1 MPSEIEF
8 RGNLIEQSSHLPQQI
23 LGFTKSNCRTP
34 APYHHS
40 KLAMSSAA
48 LIPKPR
54 SKRILELDALRAISC
69 LNLLLFHFTYVY
81 ANKYGFESPLGFSF
95 PYGKYGVQLFF
106 MLSGF
111 VNAMTFVGKRSA
123 TDFMFARAI
132 RIFPS
137 YWLVILVNVVLLSHL
152 PLFHTPSTG
161 ETIANLTTMPKLFGF
176 ENLEPVTWTL
186 QIEMLFYATLIIMM
200 LTNAFEKM
208 LRNLMVM
215 VGVCLVFCL
224 AASGFKSAFPDSG
237 ANQFFWIVENVCF
250 MRNMPLFAMG
260 MLLNEIKNKRGVAWQ
275 NAIGIVVAGAIFH
288 AIDMRD
294 HNPAATML
302 LFGLLT
308 ACAWGK
314 VPPLRYKP
322 LLFIS
327 TISYTLYLFHNNIG
341 SVCIHSLEMMGM
353 APLGGSHFCH
363 HSNDRPRYRDD
374 DLVRTTHHKVPPRL
388 VETTEKQ
395 RQHCV
400 ANAGFCGNEEIIT

>member
-1 MPSEIEF
+1 MSTAAP
-8 RGNLIEQSSHLPQQI
+8 L
-23 LGFTKSNCRTP
+23 TK
-34 APYHHS
+34 
-40 KLAMSSAA
+40 
-48 LIPKPR
+48 PK

-81 ANKYGFESPLGFSF
+81 ANKYGFETPLGFAF

-123 TDFMFARAI
+123 KDFLFARAI

-137 YWLVILVNVVLLSHL
+137 YWFVILLNVFLLSYL
-152 PLFHTPSTG
+152 PLFHTPTSG
-161 ETIANLTTMPKLFGF
+161 EVVANLTTMPRLFGF

-186 QIEMLFYATLIIMM
+186 QIEMLFYATLVIMM
-200 LTNAFEKM
+200 LTGAFEKM

-237 ANQFFWIVENVCF
+237 FNQFFWIAENVCY

-260 MLLNEIKNKRGVAWQ
+260 MLLNEIKNKRGTTWHNILGIIA
-275 NAIGIVVAGAIFH
+275 AGIVFQI
-288 AIDMRD
+288 IDLRD

-302 LFGLLT
+302 LFGLLV

-314 VPPLRYKP
+314 VPPLRFKP

-327 TISYTLYLFHNNIG
+327 SISYTLYLFHNNIG
-341 SVCIHSLEMMGM
+341 STCIHSLEMMGM
-353 APLGGSHFCH
+353 APLLAVV
-363 HSNDRPRYRDD
+363 
-374 DLVRTTHHKVPPRL
+374 LVTVLTIGLGTATTIWFEQPITNFLRRWW
-388 VETTEKQ
+388 KQ
-395 RQHCV
+395 RNENGV
-400 ANAGFCGNEEIIT
+400 TSSKSPANPSLNK

>member
-1 MPSEIEF
+1 
-8 RGNLIEQSSHLPQQI
+8 
-23 LGFTKSNCRTP
+23 
-34 APYHHS
+34 
-40 KLAMSSAA
+40 MSSA
-48 LIPKPR
+48 LLQPKPK

-81 ANKYGFESPLGFSF
+81 ANKYGFETPLGFAF

-123 TDFMFARAI
+123 KDFLFARAI

-137 YWLVILVNVVLLSHL
+137 YWLVILLNVFLLSHL

-161 ETIANLTTMPKLFGF
+161 EMVANLTTMPRLFGF

-186 QIEMLFYATLIIMM
+186 QIEMLFYATLVIMM
-200 LTNAFEKM
+200 VTGAFEKM

-224 AASGFKSAFPDSG
+224 AASGFKSVFPDSG
-237 ANQFFWIVENVCF
+237 ANQIFWIGENLF
-250 MRNMPLFAMG
+250 YMRNMPLFAMG
-260 MLLNEIKNKRGVAWQ
+260 MLLNEIKNKRGTTWHNILGILA
-275 NAIGIVVAGAIFH
+275 AGIVFH
-288 AIDMRD
+288 VIDLRD
-294 HNPAATML
+294 HNPAATTL

-314 VPPLRYKP
+314 VPPLRFKP

-327 TISYTLYLFHNNIG
+327 SISYTLYLFHNNVG
-341 SVCIHSLEMMGM
+341 SICIHSLETMGM
-353 APLGGSHFCH
+353 GPLLAVVLVTVLTIGLGTATTIWFEQPITKFLRHWWKQRKE
-363 HSNDRPRYRDD
+363 DRPSSPQTPVKAQLD
-374 DLVRTTHHKVPPRL
+374 
-388 VETTEKQ
+388 Q
-395 RQHCV
+395 
-400 ANAGFCGNEEIIT
+400 

>member
-1 MPSEIEF
+1 MPVAVAV
-8 RGNLIEQSSHLPQQI
+8 GNNEYLREQILHQHQQI
-23 LGFTKSNCRTP
+23 LGLRGLETSRPLFRSAFDAR
-34 APYHHS
+34 
-40 KLAMSSAA
+40 MSQV
-48 LIPKPR
+48 LLQPKPK

-81 ANKYGFESPLGFSF
+81 ANKYGFESPLGFAF

-123 TDFMFARAI
+123 KDFLFARAI

-137 YWLVILVNVVLLSHL
+137 YWLVILLNVLLLSQL
-152 PLFHTPSTG
+152 PLFHTPTAS
-161 ETIANLTTMPKLFGF
+161 ETVANLTTMPRLFGF

-186 QIEMLFYATLIIMM
+186 QIEMLFYGTLVIMM
-200 LTNAFEKM
+200 LTGAFEKM

-224 AASGFKSAFPDSG
+224 AASGFRSAFADSG

-260 MLLNEIKNKRGVAWQ
+260 MLLNEIKNKRGIAWQ
-275 NAIGIVVAGAIFH
+275 NIVGILVAGTVFH
-288 AIDMRD
+288 VIDLRD

-327 TISYTLYLFHNNIG
+327 SISYTLYLFHNNVG
-341 SVCIHSLEMMGM
+341 STCIHSLEMMGM
-353 APLGGSHFCH
+353 GPLLAVVMVTVLSIGLGTA
-363 HSNDRPRYRDD
+363 
-374 DLVRTTHHKVPPRL
+374 TTIWFEQPITKFLRHWWKQQKKEQLTSPQTPPSASPN
-388 VETTEKQ
+388 K
-395 RQHCV
+395 
-400 ANAGFCGNEEIIT
+400 

>member
-1 MPSEIEF
+1 
-8 RGNLIEQSSHLPQQI
+8 
-23 LGFTKSNCRTP
+23 
-34 APYHHS
+34 
-40 KLAMSSAA
+40 MSTAD
-48 LIPKPR
+48 LIPKPK

-69 LNLLLFHFTYVY
+69 LNLMLFHFTYVY
-81 ANKYGFESPLGFSF
+81 ANKYGFDSPLGFSF
-95 PYGKYGVQLFF
+95 PYGKYGVELFF

-123 TDFMFARAI
+123 KDFLFARAI

-137 YWLVILVNVVLLSHL
+137 YWLVILVNVFLLSHL
-152 PLFHTPSTG
+152 PLFNTPSTG
-161 ETIANLTTMPKLFGF
+161 ETVANLTTMPQLFGF

-186 QIEMLFYATLIIMM
+186 QIEMLFYATLVIMM

-224 AASGFKSAFPDSG
+224 AATGFKSAFPDSG
-237 ANQFFWIVENVCF
+237 INQFFWIVENVCI

-260 MLLNEIKNKRGVAWQ
+260 MLLNEIKNNRGVAWQ
-275 NAIGIVVAGAIFH
+275 NVIGIIVAGIVFH
-288 AIDMRD
+288 AIDKRD
-294 HNPAATML
+294 HNPAATIL

-322 LLFIS
+322 LLYIS

-341 SVCIHSLEMMGM
+341 STCIHSLETMGM
-353 APLGGSHFCH
+353 SPL
-363 HSNDRPRYRDD
+363 PAVV
-374 DLVRTTHHKVPPRL
+374 LVTVLTIGLGTATTIWFEQPITKFLRTWWKERKNKTDIASQTPVNAA
-388 VETTEKQ
+388 
-395 RQHCV
+395 
-400 ANAGFCGNEEIIT
+400 ANK